1 MLNFDIAWQFA
12 LRREF
17 FIWCRDLEHSGK
29 QKKAESGIFWGW
41 YVIAGAFLILSINY
55 GARYSFGVFVKPLSE
70 EYGWSR
76 SVISLGASI
85 NMLVYSTCAIVLGR
99 IVDRISPRWI
109 ITMGALIACS
119 GYMMLSF
126 VTTPFQFYIVYG
138 LLVGTGAAGMGLVV
152 MNSSAAKWFIKKR
165 GTAIGISTMGVS
177 FGTLM
182 LTPAAGFI
190 IKNYDWRTGF
200 AFISIL
206 FLASIAMAHLFMRK
220 ASPESCGLLPDGEAD
235 PAKVLK
241 IDEASALT
249 SRISYREMFSDLRFW
264 IIGISFGLAV
274 MTLMAAFVHQVAYA
288 QDRGIDK
295 LAAAASLG
303 AVGFAGFLGQFF
315 FGWLSDRIRD
325 VKYSAVLGMIV
336 MMAGLLIL
344 LKTESLTLLYVYS
357 LVYGFGYGCLA
368 PMMPITIADRFGRRD
383 LGAVYGMLT
392 FFIGVGGSVGP
403 YFAGLIYDYYGS
415 YDLAWQAGIGILAF
429 VCFLLSF
436 LKRQGPS

>member
-1 MLNFDIAWQFA
+1 MDKSGT
-12 LRREF
+12 RE
-17 FIWCRDLEHSGK
+17 
-29 QKKAESGIFWGW
+29 KAGIFWGW

-85 NMLVYSTCAIVLGR
+85 NMLVYSTCAIFLGR

-109 ITMGALIACS
+109 IVIGALIACS

-126 VTTPFQFYIVYG
+126 VTTPFQLYIVYG

-152 MNSSAAKWFIKKR
+152 VNSSAAKWFIKKR

-177 FGTLM
+177 FGTLI

-200 AFISIL
+200 IFISIL
-206 FLASIAMAHLFMRK
+206 FLASIAVAHLLMRR
-220 ASPESCGLLPDGEAD
+220 AGPETCGLLPDGETD

-241 IDEASALT
+241 IDETFTKAEQIA
-249 SRISYREMFSDLRFW
+249 YGKMFSDLRFW

-274 MTLMAAFVHQVAYA
+274 MTLMAAFVHQVAFA
-288 QDRGIDK
+288 QDRGIDN

-325 VKYSAVLGMIV
+325 VKYSAILGMLV
-336 MMAGLLIL
+336 MIAGLLIL
-344 LKTESLTLLYVYS
+344 LKTESPAVLYIYS

-383 LGAVYGMLT
+383 LGSVYGMLT
-392 FFIGVGGSVGP
+392 FFIGAGGSVGP
-403 YFAGLIYDYYGS
+403 YLAGLIYDHYGS
-415 YDLAWQAGIGILAF
+415 YDLAWQAGIGVLAC
-429 VCFLLSF
+429 VCLLLSF
-436 LKRQGPS
+436 LKKGRRT

>member
-1 MLNFDIAWQFA
+1 M
-12 LRREF
+12 
-17 FIWCRDLEHSGK
+17 
-29 QKKAESGIFWGW
+29 QKRAADGIFWGW

-85 NMLVYSTCAIVLGR
+85 NMFVYSTCAIVLGR
-99 IVDRISPRWI
+99 IVDRVSPRWI
-109 ITMGALIACS
+109 ITAGALIACA
-119 GYMMLSF
+119 GYAMLSF
-126 VTTPFQFYIVYG
+126 AATPLQFYIVYG

-152 MNSSAAKWFIKKR
+152 MNSSAAKWFVRKR

-200 AFISIL
+200 VCISVL
-206 FLASIAMAHLFMRK
+206 FLASIALAHLLMRR
-220 ASPESCGLLPDGEAD
+220 ANPESCGLLPDGETD
-235 PAKVLK
+235 PEKVLK
-241 IDEASALT
+241 IDESFAAT
-249 SRISYREMFSDLRFW
+249 GRISYRRMFSDSRFW

-274 MTLMAAFVHQVAYA
+274 MTLMAAFVHQVAFA

-325 VKYSAVLGMIV
+325 VKYSAVLGMTV
-336 MMAGLLIL
+336 MIAGLLVL
-344 LKTESLTLLYVYS
+344 LRTESLTLLYIYS

-383 LGAVYGMLT
+383 LGSVYGMLT

-403 YFAGLIYDYYGS
+403 YFAGLIYDYCGS
-415 YDLAWQAGIGILAF
+415 YDLAWQASIGVLVF
-429 VCFLLSF
+429 VCILLSL
-436 LKRQGPS
+436 LKKAEIPGL